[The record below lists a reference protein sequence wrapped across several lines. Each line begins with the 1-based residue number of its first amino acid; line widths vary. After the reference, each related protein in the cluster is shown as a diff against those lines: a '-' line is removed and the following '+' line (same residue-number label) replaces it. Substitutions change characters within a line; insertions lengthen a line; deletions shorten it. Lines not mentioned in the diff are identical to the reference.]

1 MFIYSNKINSN
12 EIKIKRNKII
22 DQLSGHRK
30 YVINL
35 ENQFTIPTVTSLN
48 TIIIICFEKIIAFA
62 FKFYNDLINIA
73 LNNFQNM

>member
-1 MFIYSNKINSN
+1 MRLVISIDRGSYLILDRSLINNEMFIYSNKTNSN

-35 ENQFTIPTVTSLN
+35 EN
-48 TIIIICFEKIIAFA
+48 
-62 FKFYNDLINIA
+62 
-73 LNNFQNM
+73 